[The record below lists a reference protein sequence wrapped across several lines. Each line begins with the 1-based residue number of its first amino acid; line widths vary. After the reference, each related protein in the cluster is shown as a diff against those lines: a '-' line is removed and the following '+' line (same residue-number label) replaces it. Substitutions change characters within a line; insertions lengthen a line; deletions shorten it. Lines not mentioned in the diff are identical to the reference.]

1 MNRKIGPAIRKHAR
15 SPRRFGP
22 FAVVTAAAL
31 IASACGGGSSSAPPG
46 SSAGPAA
53 ISGTLR
59 LFSYSDG
66 FAPAYIKSFT
76 EQYPNVHLV
85 KEPFGNG
92 DEAVAKMQAGFQ
104 ADVVNSCV
112 DENTLTMVQDGLY
125 QPLDVS
131 RIPDWNNIFP
141 AMKGLPGVQVDGKV
155 YMIPVDAGTAG
166 IMYNADVITTPPNS
180 WIDLFDP
187 KYQGRA
193 AIEDNSTTAIDIG
206 ALANGITDPLSM
218 TPDQLDTVKNF
229 LIAHKGQF
237 RTYWQSDSDI
247 TSLFK
252 SNEVVISSGYPGN
265 AKILQRDGMNV
276 KFAVAKE
283 GQMLWTCGYG
293 IQTGASNT
301 DAAYALLNWYLDWHQ
316 ELFEAKTWN
325 YEVANQLILQ
335 HASQALIE
343 DASLNAPNSFAN
355 AIPASPPENRA
366 AWTQVWQEVKAA

>member
-1 MNRKIGPAIRKHAR
+1 M
-15 SPRRFGP
+15 
-22 FAVVTAAAL
+22 
-31 IASACGGGSSSAPPG
+31 
-46 SSAGPAA
+46 
-53 ISGTLR
+53 
-59 LFSYSDG
+59 
-66 FAPAYIKSFT
+66 
-76 EQYPNVHLV
+76 
-85 KEPFGNG
+85 
-92 DEAVAKMQAGFQ
+92 
-104 ADVVNSCV
+104 
-112 DENTLTMVQDGLY
+112 
-125 QPLDVS
+125 
-131 RIPDWNNIFP
+131 
-141 AMKGLPGVQVDGKV
+141 
-155 YMIPVDAGTAG
+155 
-166 IMYNADVITTPPNS
+166 
-180 WIDLFDP
+180 
-187 KYQGRA
+187 
-193 AIEDNSTTAIDIG
+193 
-206 ALANGITDPLSM
+206 
-218 TPDQLDTVKNF
+218 KNF

-335 HASQALIE
+335 HASQALIQ

-366 AWTQVWQEVKAA
+366 AWTQVWQEIKAA

>member
-1 MNRKIGPAIRKHAR
+1 MTIRTRGTAPFRPRSIAAIVALTLV
-15 SPRRFGP
+15 
-22 FAVVTAAAL
+22 AVGC
-31 IASACGGGSSSAPPG
+31 SGGSSSAPPG
-46 SSAGPAA
+46 GSVNPSDL
-53 ISGTLR
+53 SGTLR

-66 FAPAYIKSFT
+66 FAPAYIKSFN
-76 EQYPNVHLV
+76 EQYPNVNLV
-85 KEPFGNG
+85 KSAFGNG

-125 QPLDVS
+125 QPLDTS
-131 RIPDWNNIFP
+131 RIPDWNNVFP
-141 AMKGLPGVQVDGKV
+141 AMKTLPGVQVDGKV

-166 IMYNADVITTPPNS
+166 IMYNADVIKTPPTS
-180 WIDLFDP
+180 WLDLFDP
-187 KYQGRA
+187 QYQGRA

-206 ALANGITDPLSM
+206 ALANGITDPLNM
-218 TPDQLDTVKNF
+218 TSDQLDMVKNF
-229 LIAHKGQF
+229 LIDHKQQF

-252 SNEVVISSGYPGN
+252 SGEVVISSGYPGN

-293 IQTGASNT
+293 IQTGASNI

-325 YEVANQLILQ
+325 YEVANQQILQ
-335 HASQALIE
+335 HASKALIA

-355 AIPASPPENRA
+355 AIPASPPEDRA
-366 AWTQVWQEVKAA
+366 AWTQAWQEVKAA

>member
-1 MNRKIGPAIRKHAR
+1 MGARAVRRTLAI
-15 SPRRFGP
+15 S
-22 FAVVTAAAL
+22 AVLLLAAAC
-31 IASACGGGSSSAPPG
+31 SGGGTSTSSS
-46 SSAGPAA
+46 SSTGGGPIA
-53 ISGTLR
+53 GTLR

-66 FAPAYIKSFT
+66 FAPAYMAPFHK
-76 EQYPNVHLV
+76 QYPNVNLV
-85 KEPFGNG
+85 TSAFGNG
-92 DEAVAKMQAGFQ
+92 DEAVAKIQAGFQ

-112 DENTLTMVQDGLY
+112 DENTSTMVQDGLY

-166 IMYNADVITTPPNS
+166 IMYNADVITTPPTS
-180 WIDLFDP
+180 WMDLFDP
-187 KYQGRA
+187 QYQGRA

-265 AKILQRDGMNV
+265 
-276 KFAVAKE
+276 
-283 GQMLWTCGYG
+283 
-293 IQTGASNT
+293 
-301 DAAYALLNWYLDWHQ
+301 
-316 ELFEAKTWN
+316 
-325 YEVANQLILQ
+325 
-335 HASQALIE
+335 
-343 DASLNAPNSFAN
+343 
-355 AIPASPPENRA
+355 
-366 AWTQVWQEVKAA
+366 

>member
-1 MNRKIGPAIRKHAR
+1 MRR
-15 SPRRFGP
+15 SSSRRGTWTGLVMVL
-22 FAVVTAAAL
+22 VVGLVAAACSSG
-31 IASACGGGSSSAPPG
+31 ASTPSGGTGGSVN
-46 SSAGPAA
+46 PAD

-66 FAPAYIKSFT
+66 FAPAYIKSFRQ
-76 EQYPNVHLV
+76 QYPNVNLV
-85 KEPFGNG
+85 TSPFGNG

-104 ADVVNSCV
+104 SDVVNSCV

-125 QPLDVS
+125 QPLDTS
-131 RIPDWNNIFP
+131 RIPDWNNVFP
-141 AMKGLPGVQVDGKV
+141 AMKTLPGVQVDGKV

-166 IMYNADVITTPPNS
+166 VMYNADVITTPPTS
-180 WIDLFDP
+180 WTDLFNP
-187 KYQGRA
+187 AYQGRA

-206 ALANGITDPLSM
+206 ALANGISDPLHM
-218 TPDQLDTVKNF
+218 TSDQLDMVKNY
-229 LIAHKGQF
+229 LIDHKDQF

-252 SNEVVISSGYPGN
+252 SGEVVIASGYPGN

-293 IQTGASNT
+293 IQTGASNL

-316 ELFEAKTWN
+316 ELFEAQTWN
-325 YEVANQLILQ
+325 YEVANQQILD
-335 HASQALIE
+335 HASPTLIK
-343 DASLNAPNSFAN
+343 DASLDAPNSFAN